1 MPGDSPH
8 NDQTRR
14 LEQMLRDN
22 DERYLLVSEA
32 VAEGI
37 YDWNVERNSLFV
49 SSRLMEMFGFKGSGL
64 AAEDWYGR
72 VHPDDINSYRTAV
85 RDCFTRRST
94 KLHCQYRIKVT
105 DGEYRWV
112 DDHGLPVRNEAGRA
126 IRLVGAVSDVT
137 AEKEQARQADILFQ
151 QFNAVLDTIDYG
163 VLFMGP
169 DLRSKIINRAFRN
182 MWGIPDQF
190 IQKTRPRMADL
201 INYNRYKGLYNVPE
215 TEFDDYI
222 ARRVEVVR
230 SGAAFEVEMR
240 RRDGRIIHHQIQVL
254 PDGGRLLTYFDITG
268 LKRSEE
274 AARQARDAAETALAE
289 LKIAQD
295 RLVQTQKLA
304 SLGQLTAGIAHEI
317 KNPLNFVN
325 NFSTLSR
332 ELIDELGDALNPVAV
347 DDKKREELDALTQLL
362 KGNLEKVVQHGKR
375 ADQIVKNML
384 LHSREGSGE
393 RRLADLNAVVE
404 DSLNLAYHG
413 ARAKNQKFE
422 LKLERSFDPAAGEVE
437 LFPQAITHALLN
449 LISNSFYAAM
459 KRKAEMKL
467 GGYEPT
473 LAAATRNLGDHVE
486 IKIRDNGEG
495 IPPEIKDKI
504 FNPFFTTKPPGEGT
518 GLGLSLSHDIV
529 VKQHSGS
536 IEVDSQPGEFTEFR
550 IILPRTGATRKA
562 PAST

>member
-8 NDQTRR
+8 SDQTRR

-190 IQKTRPRMADL
+190 IQKTRPTMADL

-215 TEFDDYI
+215 TEFDDYV